1 MTTMNNSKF
10 LLLVLLAFS
19 ALSFQIDTFK
29 NDPILGKY
37 GVNACCS
44 EAKIA
49 SPIELQ
55 LNPDHTF
62 SYLDNSV
69 SNKVSTKGTWTIK
82 NNHVVLGNYP
92 TSLKIHQKWTI
103 DKNAQ
108 CLKSR
113 MGLNFRRICLLENSK

>member
-1 MTTMNNSKF
+1 MALF
-10 LLLVLLAFS
+10 AFS
-19 ALSFQIDTFK
+19 ALSFQFDNSK
-29 NDPILGKY
+29 NDLILGKY

-44 EAKIA
+44 GSKIA

-69 SNKVSTKGTWTIK
+69 SNKVSTKGTWTMK

-92 TSLKIHQKWTI
+92 TTLKIHQKWTI
-103 DKNAQ
+103 DKSAK
-108 CLKSR
+108 CIKSR
-113 MGLNFRRICLLENSK
+113 MGMHFRRLCLLEN